1 MKQQSKSSKN
11 LQTQP
16 VRSEINSQN
25 KPKDLKREQAS
36 KNQLNNSQTLSDE
49 MLNQAISEGQR
60 LAELETILMLK
71 RVSMQRL
78 LNSKNLTN
86 QQKDKA

>member
-25 KPKDLKREQAS
+25 KPKDLKREQAL

>member
-86 QQKDKA
+86 QRKDKA